1 MYFYRDNFVGQGG
14 ILTFKLENK
23 KGYKNLVPTAIY
35 AHGSTRDLSK
45 IKRPLDRI
53 FKDNELKNKRLT

>member
-45 IKRPLDRI
+45 IKRP
-53 FKDNELKNKRLT
+53 